1 MPTNTLPFEI
11 SRVKGNQK
19 ALRYGRR
26 AVVILQAVALVG
38 MVVSQIITGSSDAT
52 LIFAMVSSLCVIAL
66 SIFSPVWAAWLC
78 LGIFLWLS
86 IAGDLGNIATL
97 AAGVVV
103 LGALAFRAR
112 YLLAF
117 VFFVLLC
124 AAGAIDLSGGEW
136 DLSADFTGMA
146 VMALLFSS
154 GLSVGAGFGYMVRQ
168 RESERR
174 KREQERQRQREATVR
189 TLHDSVA
196 TSMTSAIMRAESLS
210 FEEDL
215 SPEVQ
220 KAVNHISADI
230 RAAMEEVRVLI
241 KFANS
246 EEWPEDATSFKQ
258 PSQLLGE
265 AIQTL
270 ESHGFKV
277 ETRGDL
283 TLVDEI
289 MTTPRELRLILS
301 EVAAN
306 IVKYG
311 SDRHPVVCEVE
322 DFSDAIHISLANRIA
337 RSQSATYLSSG
348 IGMSDITGA
357 MKALKGTFDYG
368 VRDGVWVS
376 TLKFSA

>member
-38 MVVSQIITGSSDAT
+38 MVVSQIITGSSDVT

>member
-38 MVVSQIITGSSDAT
+38 MVVSQIITGSSDVT

-136 DLSADFTGMA
+136 DLSADFTGMV